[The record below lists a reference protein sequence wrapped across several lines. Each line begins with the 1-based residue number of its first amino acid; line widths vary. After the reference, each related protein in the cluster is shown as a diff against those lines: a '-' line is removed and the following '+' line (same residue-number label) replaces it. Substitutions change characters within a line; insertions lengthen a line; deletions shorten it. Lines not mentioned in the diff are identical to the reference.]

1 MFHSFF
7 FIFSILT
14 LKNQIM
20 KKIKLALVAFVATII
35 FTGNS
40 VYASFPVKNEVK
52 TEQISNST
60 STQNAELKSVEK
72 SFVEKVSAKPA
83 KTQGDNEKLI
93 TILLWWFLWPIAAHR
108 WYKGK
113 PAGMNILFI
122 ITFGGFGI
130 WALIDIINILTD
142 KF

>member
-1 MFHSFF
+1 
-7 FIFSILT
+7 
-14 LKNQIM
+14 M
-20 KKIKLALVAFVATII
+20 KKIKLALVALVATII
-35 FTGNS
+35 ISGGS

-52 TEQISNST
+52 TEQISNSK

>member
-1 MFHSFF
+1 
-7 FIFSILT
+7 
-14 LKNQIM
+14 M
-20 KKIKLALVAFVATII
+20 KKIKLALVALVATII
-35 FTGNS
+35 ISGGS

-60 STQNAELKSVEK
+60 STQNAELNSVEK

-83 KTQGDNEKLI
+83 KTQGDDEKLY
-93 TILLWWFLWPIAAHR
+93 TILFWVFLGGFAAHR

-113 PAGMNILFI
+113 PAGWNILYI
-122 ITFGGFGI
+122 LTGGGLGI
-130 WALIDIINILTD
+130 WALIDLINILTD

>member
-1 MFHSFF
+1 
-7 FIFSILT
+7 
-14 LKNQIM
+14 M

-72 SFVEKVSAKPA
+72 SVVEKVSAKPA
-83 KTQGDNEKLI
+83 KTQNDNEKLY
-93 TILLWWFLWPIAAHR
+93 TILFWLLLGGFAGHR
-108 WYKGK
+108 WYRGK
-113 PAGMNILFI
+113 PAGWNILYI
-122 ITFGGFGI
+122 LTFGGFGI
-130 WALIDIINILTD
+130 WSLIDLINILTD

>member
-1 MFHSFF
+1 
-7 FIFSILT
+7 
-14 LKNQIM
+14 M
-20 KKIKLALVAFVATII
+20 KKIKLALVALVATII
-35 FTGNS
+35 ISGGS

-83 KTQGDNEKLI
+83 KTQGDSEFLI
-93 TILLWWFLWPIAAHR
+93 TLLLWWFLWPLAAHR

-122 ITFGGFGI
+122 ITGGGLGI
-130 WALIDIINILTD
+130 WALIDLVNIITD

>member
-1 MFHSFF
+1 
-7 FIFSILT
+7 
-14 LKNQIM
+14 M
-20 KKIKLALVAFVATII
+20 KKIKLALVALVATII
-35 FTGNS
+35 ISGGS